1 MRQMELELKPQ
12 LMIKK
17 IYTHIEIHS
26 PEGGAVLESVWV
38 EIKGKGNRS
47 PIVTGA
53 HYKAGR
59 PGGGN

>member
-1 MRQMELELKPQ
+1 MELELRPQ
-12 LMIKK
+12 LVIKK

-38 EIKGKGNRS
+38 ESKGRDHRS

-53 HYKAGR
+53 YYKAGR